1 MVFLVVMFR
10 CESWTIKKAERQQ
23 IYAFELWCRRRLL
36 RVPWTAVRSNKS
48 ILKEI
53 HPKYSLEG
61 LRLKPNIQYF
71 GHLMQRANSLEKTV
85 MLEKIEGWRRRRW
98 QWLRLLNGIT
108 DLMDM
113 SLSKL
118 KETGEDRGTW
128 YAAVHGVMYSWK
140 WLANWTATIYKILS
154 LTPLQYSCLENPMDR
169 GAW

>member
-1 MVFLVVMFR
+1 MYRWV
-10 CESWTIKKAERQQ
+10 SWTIKKAECHKTG
-23 IYAFELWCRRRLL
+23 AFKMWCYRLL
-36 RVPWTAVRSNKS
+36 RILWIARRSNQS

-53 HPKYSLEG
+53 NPEYSLEG

-98 QWLRLLNGIT
+98 QWLRLLNDIT
-108 DLMDM
+108 DSMDM

-118 KETGEDRGTW
+118 QETGEDRGTW

-140 WLANWTATIYKILS
+140 WLANWTTTIYKILS
-154 LTPLQYSCLENPMDR
+154 LR
-169 GAW
+169 V